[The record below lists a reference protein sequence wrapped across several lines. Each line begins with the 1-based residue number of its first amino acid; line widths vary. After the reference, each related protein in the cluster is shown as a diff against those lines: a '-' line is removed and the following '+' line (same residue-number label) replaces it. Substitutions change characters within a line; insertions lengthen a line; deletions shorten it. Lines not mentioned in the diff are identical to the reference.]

1 MPHFCALFCWLSSY
15 TRATQH
21 FHHFRRLMHSYLTK
35 GEDMF
40 TGKWNSARMG
50 EMLILRIVRL
60 LFHHSFLKMILDFTD
75 DASL

>member
-1 MPHFCALFCWLSSY
+1 
-15 TRATQH
+15 
-21 FHHFRRLMHSYLTK
+21 MHSYLTK
-35 GEDMF
+35 GEDML
-40 TGKWNSARMG
+40 TGKWNLARMG